1 MSEEWKIIGAS
12 YIEDVANFA
21 TSTMDP
27 IQAEIVS
34 FRELQTLTIIFSQTI
49 PQPVWAGRGEGQCA
63 NQESEQRVCLCRIQP
78 LNTPLPAK
86 YRSARTVTA
95 TVEASY

>member
-1 MSEEWKIIGAS
+1 VSEEWKTIGAS
-12 YIEDVANFA
+12 YIEDVAKFA

-49 PQPVWAGRGEGQCA
+49 P
-63 NQESEQRVCLCRIQP
+63 
-78 LNTPLPAK
+78 
-86 YRSARTVTA
+86 
-95 TVEASY
+95 